1 MKRRTTDAKDE
12 KHIEAKDVSKI
23 LDVLS
28 DSIERK
34 MYWHRIVRKLKECL
48 TVYNLCDKKKLITDE
63 TQQQYLRVVE
73 KLMTNEPNENICEV
87 VGDEISLIETMQSYC
102 ISFVQPQIA
111 TKYSQIL
118 KYKQILSQD
127 AFEFGKGITS
137 SIENIK
143 SISSSLKKARLTN
156 ETGEFDKATIL
167 NQEVISTLT
176 LTFKI
181 LINELKNKPTKRV
194 WGKISTKPFV
204 KICEEN
210 PQLWNDEQ
218 KELLL
223 ELSEIISNKYSEKQ
237 KPSSYEE
244 ALTKWNQAEIRMNK

>member
-1 MKRRTTDAKDE
+1 MKRRTTDANDE

-28 DSIERK
+28 NSIERK
-34 MYWHRIVRKLKECL
+34 GYWHRIVRKLKECL
-48 TVYNLCDKKKLITDE
+48 TKKMITDE
-63 TQQQYLRVVE
+63 TQQQYLEIVE
-73 KLMTNEPNENICEV
+73 KLITNEPNENICEV
-87 VGDEISLIETMQSYC
+87 INDEISLIEAMQSYH
-102 ISFVQPQIA
+102 ISFLQSQIV
-111 TKYSQIL
+111 TKCSQIL

-127 AFEFGKGITS
+127 AFEFGKGVTS

-143 SISSSLKKARLTN
+143 LISASLKKAYLTN
-156 ETGEFDKATIL
+156 ETGEFDKTTIL
-167 NQEVISTLT
+167 SQEVVSMLT

-181 LINELKNKPTKRV
+181 LINELKNKPMKRI

-204 KICEEN
+204 KVCEEN

-223 ELSEIISNKYSEKQ
+223 ELSEIISNEYLEKQ
-237 KPSSYEE
+237 KASSYDE
-244 ALTKWNQAEIRMNK
+244 ALTKWSQAEIRMNK